1 MPNRKSPQ
9 PDSTLTL
16 PVRNLIKG
24 TPIFVASNATVSHA
38 AHAMQ
43 SARVGSALV
52 ATDPPGIVTDRD
64 LRGRVLAQG
73 LGPETPITKIMTR
86 PLKTIDSESPAFA
99 ALRLMLEEN
108 IHHIPV
114 IEEGKIVGVISS
126 SDLLFHQA
134 TNPIYLRG
142 VIDNLEKPADLAH
155 YAAEIATL
163 VQALFRAGLGAIQI
177 SQIVSSLNDALVK
190 RLLALTL
197 AKLGA
202 TPTPYAWI
210 VFGSEGRLE
219 QTLLTDQ
226 DNALI
231 YGEESETAHAYFAA
245 VAREVVD
252 GLIQAG
258 FPPCAGGFMATNWCK
273 PLEEWRRL
281 FAGWVRT
288 PEPQALLDAAIFFDF
303 RSVAGALSLEALEE
317 ILSSAG
323 NEKLFIAH
331 MAQTALTLHPP
342 LGFFNRVRSDR
353 GMVDLKLG
361 GIGPIV
367 GLGRLGALAAGSR
380 ERSTIER
387 LVTAGKSEAI
397 FSKQDAAALAEMLQ
411 FLLQLRLRR
420 QLEALQANLPLNHKV
435 ELVSLS
441 ALEQRHLKE
450 AFVMIRDV
458 QDDIRARL
466 HIEQIV

>member
-1 MPNRKSPQ
+1 MPLSEVPNSNQ
-9 PDSTLTL
+9 VLTL
-16 PVRNLIKG
+16 PVKYLVKRPPVFIEPDAAVSEAASMMQTSGIGSLLVKG
-24 TPIFVASNATVSHA
+24 H
-38 AHAMQ
+38 
-43 SARVGSALV
+43 
-52 ATDPPGIVTDRD
+52 PPGIVTDRD
-64 LRGRVLAQG
+64 LRGRVLAAG
-73 LGPETPITKIMTR
+73 LGPETPVRQVMTR
-86 PLKTIDSESPAFA
+86 PLKTLDSDVPVFT
-99 ALRLMLEEN
+99 ALHFMLEEN
-108 IHHIPV
+108 IHHLV
-114 IEEGKIVGVISS
+114 VVEEGKIVGLISS
-126 SDLLFHQA
+126 TDLLHHQA
-134 TNPIYLRG
+134 KSPLYLRRAL
-142 VIDNLEKPADLAH
+142 DTLEDAAEMAH
-155 YAAEIATL
+155 YSHEVAGT
-163 VQALFRAGLGAIQI
+163 VQTLFRGGLGALQI
-177 SQIVSSLNDALVK
+177 GQIVSSLNDALVK
-190 RLLALTL
+190 RLVGLAEQTL
-197 AKLGA
+197 GPAPA
-202 TPTPYAWI
+202 SFAWI
-210 VFGSEGRLE
+210 VFGSEGRME

-231 YGEESETAHAYFAA
+231 YGEKSEPAHHYFTALAK
-245 VAREVVD
+245 RVVD
-252 GLIQAG
+252 GLIQVG

-303 RSVAGALSLEALEE
+303 RSVAGALSLETLEE

-331 MAQTALTLHPP
+331 MAQTALTLRPP

-353 GMVDLKLG
+353 GIVELKLG

-380 ERSTIER
+380 ERSTLER

-420 QLEALQANLPLNHKV
+420 QLEALQSNRPLNHKV
-435 ELVSLS
+435 ELASLS

-466 HIEQIV
+466 HIERML